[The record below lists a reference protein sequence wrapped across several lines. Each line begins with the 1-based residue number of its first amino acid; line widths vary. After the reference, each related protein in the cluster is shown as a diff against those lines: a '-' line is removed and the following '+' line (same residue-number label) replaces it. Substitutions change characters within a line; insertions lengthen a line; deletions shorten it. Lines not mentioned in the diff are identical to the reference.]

1 MKNIKKLYQAK
12 GEDLNQENFHESVK
26 DHAITV
32 SLVTT
37 NFNKTIGF
45 LCPVKLIK

>member
-1 MKNIKKLYQAK
+1 MKNIKKLYQVK
-12 GEDLNQENFHESVK
+12 GEDINQENFHESVK
-26 DHAITV
+26 NHEITI

-45 LCPVKLIK
+45 LCPKKLIK